1 MTKNPTFLT
10 MVLFGVSLAAI
21 LVSTGIVAKWPQAS
35 NWVLGGLIGFAAVL
49 LLIAIVGSRNE
60 A

>member
-10 MVLFGVSLAAI
+10 MVLFGLIMAAI
-21 LVSTGIVAKWPQAS
+21 LVSTGIVAKWPAAI

-49 LLIAIVGSRNE
+49 LLIVIVGSRKE